1 MDGQFIR
8 PHPSLQIRTD
18 NRRTLPLSHFQLLV
32 VVEPNPETWTLSP
45 GEEATYAYRTRLLSE
60 MIMDELTEDHNP
72 EAYDRLVVLWIKGS
86 LFPYSNPVVE
96 ELSDLTI
103 TSLFDY
109 GHLEHL
115 GYYIS
120 GVSLYHPDWRAAV
133 IGAADQQEVIRVG
146 NVLQDSGL
154 WTTVLGRYCYPE
166 EALQPYLKTD

>member
-1 MDGQFIR
+1 MDGEIIQ
-8 PHPSLQIRTD
+8 PHPSLRIRTD
-18 NRRTLPLSHFQLLV
+18 DRRSLPLSDFQILV
-32 VVEPNPETWTLSP
+32 VVEPNPETWTLSR
-45 GEEATYAYRTRLLSE
+45 GEEAAFTYRTRLLSE
-60 MIMDELTEDHNP
+60 LIMDELTEDYNR
-72 EAYDRLVVLWIKGS
+72 EAYELLVVLWIKGS

-120 GVSLYHPDWRAAV
+120 GVSLYHPDWQAAV

-154 WTTVLGRYCYPE
+154 WTTVLGRYCYPIE
-166 EALQPYLKTD
+166 GLQPYLKRY